1 MISSGRAF
9 ALISKF
15 PPWLEKLLLALLC
28 WQLAGLFW
36 LLFAPSTDSV
46 SLGLPRPVAE
56 AGAHSQQA
64 RAALLRWYGTDTTS
78 GKVTTGDYS
87 LVAVIAGKQG
97 AALFKGSDGVSVAVR
112 VGEALRPGSTLV
124 AVEPNQVTIEQAGVR
139 QQLQL
144 PQNGAQKLIA
154 AGANAAGGQLPSG
167 KALKPIRLT
176 RGQIVAVMRG
186 GNVAGWDKGLASA
199 PEGGIRIEKSAQ
211 QPFTRLLKLN
221 DGDLLKTIN
230 QRPLNQLADISLIS
244 YHFGQRAAV
253 DIDLIRDGVPMTQHY
268 EIQP

>member
-1 MISSGRAF
+1 M
-9 ALISKF
+9 
-15 PPWLEKLLLALLC
+15 LALLC

-36 LLFAPSTDSV
+36 LLCAPSTDGF
-46 SLGLPRPVAE
+46 SLGLPRPLAD

-64 RAALLRWYGTDTTS
+64 RAALLRWYGADTV
-78 GKVTTGDYS
+78 GAKATTGDYS
-87 LVAVIAGKQG
+87 LIAVIAGKQG
-97 AALFKGSDGVSVAVR
+97 AAVFKGSDGVSVAVR

-124 AVEPNQVTIEQAGVR
+124 AVEPSQVTIEQGGVR

-144 PQNGAQKLIA
+144 PQKGSQDLIA
-154 AGANAAGGQLPSG
+154 PGASSASGQPRSS

-176 RGQIVAVMRG
+176 RGQIVSVMQG

-199 PEGGIRIEKSAQ
+199 ADGGIRIEKTAL
-211 QPFTRLLKLN
+211 QPFTKLLKLN

-244 YHFGQRAAV
+244 YHFGQRTSV